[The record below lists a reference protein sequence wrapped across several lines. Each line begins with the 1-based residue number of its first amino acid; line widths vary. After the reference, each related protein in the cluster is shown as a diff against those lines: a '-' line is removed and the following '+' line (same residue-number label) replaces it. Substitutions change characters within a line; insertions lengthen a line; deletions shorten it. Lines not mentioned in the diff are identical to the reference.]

1 MKAIGRRLWRWGTG
15 IALVA
20 GLVGLFGGLLLA
32 LTITHYG
39 AKDRARP
46 ADVIVV
52 LGGGVDGT
60 ARRTQHAVA
69 LFHRG
74 YAPYILCTGG
84 VGRGSRFS
92 EAAYCAQIAQQAGV
106 PAAAIVLEERSRS
119 TEENAIQAAAIMQ
132 ARGWQTAVL
141 VSDDYH
147 LWRARW
153 IFSRQGVTVWPSPA
167 QITSGKLGRTY
178 EAFAVLR
185 ETVAFGWQIGKSA
198 LGLPFT
204 RTPI

>member
-1 MKAIGRRLWRWGTG
+1 MKAAARRLWRWGT
-15 IALVA
+15 AALLVA
-20 GLVGLFGGLLLA
+20 GLVGLFGGVLLA
-32 LTITHYG
+32 LTIVHYG
-39 AKDRARP
+39 AEDRARP

-60 ARRTQHAVA
+60 ARRTQHAVQ
-69 LFHRG
+69 LYRQG

-84 VGRGSRFS
+84 VGRDGIFS
-92 EAAYCAQIAQQAGV
+92 EAAYCAQVAQQAGV
-106 PAAAIVLEERSRS
+106 PAAAIALEERSHS
-119 TEENAIQAAAIMQ
+119 TEENAIQAAAMMQ

-167 QITSGKLGRTY
+167 QLTTGALGRSY
-178 EAFAVLR
+178 ELFAVLR
-185 ETVAFGWQIGKSA
+185 ETLAFGWQIGKSA

-204 RTPI
+204 RTPV